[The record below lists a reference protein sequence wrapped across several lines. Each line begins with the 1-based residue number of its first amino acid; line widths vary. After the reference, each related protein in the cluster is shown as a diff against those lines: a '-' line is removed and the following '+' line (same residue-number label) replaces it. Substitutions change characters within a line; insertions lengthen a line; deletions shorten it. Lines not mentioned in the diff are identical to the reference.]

1 MRPTLQIAFHVDK
14 MSRDDIR
21 GHLDKVG
28 DLVFRGLTSG
38 VIRHGEIIGSWSISS
53 TLTATERETP

>member
-21 GHLDKVG
+21 SHLEKIG

-38 VIRHGEIIGSWSISS
+38 AIRHGEIIGSWSLSS
-53 TLTATERETP
+53 TLSATDPKSA